1 MPSRP
6 PSACRRPG
14 CPGLV
19 RAGVCSVC
27 GPLVRRSRVEHDE
40 RRGTAHERGYDARW
54 RRLRTAHMAAEPL
67 CRMCGKLADL
77 VDHITPILD
86 GGAVLD
92 DNNLQSLCKACH
104 AVKSARDLAKRKEKA

>member
-1 MPSRP
+1 MPQRP

-27 GPLVRRSRVEHDE
+27 GPLVRRARFEHDE
-40 RRGTAHERGYDARW
+40 RRGTSKERGYDARW
-54 RRLRTAHMAAEPL
+54 RKLRAAHMAAEPL
-67 CRMCGKLADL
+67 CRMCGHLADL
-77 VDHITPILD
+77 VDHIVPILD

-92 DNNLQSLCKACH
+92 DENLQSLCVACH
-104 AVKSARDLAKRKEKA
+104 ASKTQMDLERRRG

>member
-1 MPSRP
+1 
-6 PSACRRPG
+6 
-14 CPGLV
+14 
-19 RAGVCSVC
+19 
-27 GPLVRRSRVEHDE
+27 
-40 RRGTAHERGYDARW
+40 
-54 RRLRTAHMAAEPL
+54 MAAEPL

-104 AVKSARDLAKRKEKA
+104 TTKTQADLERRRG